1 MITLHELEEEQEKKI
16 IKQFKKELFRANLN
30 LSELDGKPC
39 VKCGKIPLVI
49 RKKIKRKW
57 VVDRTSRVDCD
68 SGDKKERLETYCKEC
83 WKEVASEN
91 DINLPLD
98 TAKIL

>member
-1 MITLHELEEEQEKKI
+1 MINLHELQEEQERNI

-30 LSELDGKPC
+30 LPELDGKPC
-39 VKCGKIPLVI
+39 AKCGKIPPII
-49 RKKIKRKW
+49 RKRIKRKW

-68 SGDKKERLETYCKEC
+68 SGEKKEKLETYCIEC
-83 WKEVASEN
+83 WREIALANSR
-91 DINLPLD
+91 NLPLD